1 MSGSTSTSVAS
12 APAQFQTS
20 NGQILDPS
28 GAVFRARGINVAAPR
43 MGDADE
49 ILADF
54 PGLNFIRLNVFSYA
68 SPDTYA
74 AFIKTMTSHGVVVEL
89 EDSTTSDGSDSGGSR
104 GTAFTGAQLANE
116 LAWYSSV
123 AQAYASNPYVWFGTD
138 NEPQPAGLSLWQQQT
153 YNAIRSTGNSNP
165 VMIELPGG
173 GWPNGQTVTTYG
185 MDPAVYA
192 TMSNIVA
199 DVHLFGWSS
208 NFTPDQATV
217 NYSLANMVQG
227 AQTIPGMNGT
237 VPVIVG
243 QYGPATYGSPADA
256 NGSQVLQAA
265 QQSTQTAGA
274 VAFAW
279 SGGTGTTLANDLN
292 DAQGN
297 LTSYGQETAQW
308 IASASGATGASAR
321 FQVSN
326 DQVLDPQGTVFSAKG
341 INLSAA
347 QMGDAN
353 KILTTL
359 PGLNFIRL
367 NVYSYASPD
376 AYAAFISTMTSH
388 GVVIELEDHT
398 SSDGA
403 NSGGSRGAAFT
414 GTQLANELSWY
425 SSLAQAYKSN
435 PYVWFGTDNE
445 PPVGGISP
453 WQQQT
458 YNAVRSTGNNN
469 PIMIELPGGGWPDGQ
484 TVISYGMDPAVY
496 AAMTNIVADVHMYG
510 WSSHYIPDQAT
521 VDYSLANMIQSA
533 RTIPS
538 MNGTLP
544 VILGEYGPSTDGPVA
559 DANAALVV
567 QAAQKSTQTSGALA
581 FSWAGGGADTLIDG
595 QGNLTPY
602 GQEVAQ
608 WIASGASHPAA
619 VASAQSAT
627 VSQAD
632 VSTFATSNTNMSFIG
647 NSTGST
653 SGTGGVYVLPA
664 AGSGVLALAGDVL
677 DAGGTL
683 DLTAALAATDWNG
696 TASTLPDYLAVT
708 DTSAGATISIA
719 PTFDGSATAIATI
732 AGATSLDLKTLL
744 AHAMT

>member
-1 MSGSTSTSVAS
+1 MSGSAS
-12 APAQFQTS
+12 LSAVSQSGQFQAY
-20 NGQILDPS
+20 NGQVIDPQ
-28 GAVFRARGINVAAPR
+28 GTVFTAKGIDLSSFQ
-43 MGDADE
+43 MGDASK

-54 PGLNFIRLNVFSYA
+54 PGLNFIRLNVFSYD

-74 AFIKTMTSHGVVVEL
+74 AFINTMTSRGIVIEL
-89 EDSTTSDGSDSGGSR
+89 EDHTSSDGSNRGGSR
-104 GTAFTGAQLANE
+104 GVTYTGTQLASE

-123 AQAYASNPYVWFGTD
+123 ARAYASNSYVWFGTD
-138 NEPQPAGLSLWQQQT
+138 NEPPVPGLSLWQQQT
-153 YNAIRSTGNSNP
+153 YNAIRSTGNNNP
-165 VMIELPGG
+165 ILVALPGG
-173 GWPNGQTVTTYG
+173 GWPDSQTVTSYG

-192 TMSNIVA
+192 AMSNIIA
-199 DVHLFGWSS
+199 DIHLLGWSS
-208 NFTPDQATV
+208 HYIPDQATV
-217 NYSLANMVQG
+217 DASLANMIQG
-227 AQTIPGMNGT
+227 AQTIPSMDGT
-237 VPVIVG
+237 VPVILG
-243 QYGPATYGSPADA
+243 EYGPSTEGPTLDA
-256 NGSQVLQAA
+256 NGSQVVQAA

-274 VAFAW
+274 AALAW
-279 SGGTGTTLANDLN
+279 SAGSANSLT

-297 LTSYGQETAQW
+297 LTPYGQEVAQW
-308 IASASGATGASAR
+308 IASASGSAFTNVVTTPGR
-321 FQVSN
+321 FQTGN
-326 DQVLDPQGTVFSAKG
+326 GQVLDPHGAVFSARG

-353 KILTTL
+353 KILATL
-359 PGLNFIRL
+359 PSLNFIRL
-367 NVYSYASPD
+367 NVYNYAPPYSYT
-376 AYAAFISTMTSH
+376 AFINLMTSH
-388 GVVIELEDHT
+388 GVVVELEDHT

-403 NSGGSRGAAFT
+403 NSGGSRGVSYT

-458 YNAVRSTGNNN
+458 YNAIRSMGNNN
-469 PIMIELPGGGWPDGQ
+469 PIFVALPGGGWPDGQ
-484 TVISYGMDPAVY
+484 TVTSYGMDPTVY
-496 AAMTNIVADVHMYG
+496 AAMSNIVADVHMYG

-521 VDYSLANMIQSA
+521 VNDALANMIQSA

-544 VILGEYGPSTDGPVA
+544 VILGEYGPSTDGSTV
-559 DANAALVV
+559 DANAPQVV
-567 QAAQKSTQTSGALA
+567 QAAQTSTQTSGALA
-581 FSWAGGGADTLIDG
+581 FSWAGGGADTLTDG
-595 QGNLTPY
+595 QDNLTPY

-619 VASAQSAT
+619 VASVQSA
-627 VSQAD
+627 S
-632 VSTFATSNTNMSFIG
+632 MSFIG

-696 TASTLPDYLAVT
+696 TASTLPGYLAVT